1 MHRVRLRRHRID
13 RREQTLVAI
22 VAHRARQNERPAR
35 HVVAQVE
42 EDVDRLRPERCVQP
56 AAPPEDRREIAD
68 PDTNVRP
75 LRVER
80 DVDEVAV
87 AQRMRDRGRRPELR
101 RRAAWVQHLF
111 GGVLLELQMLLVS
124 QRAPIVAVHAQ
135 HALRGE
141 HLPVVVDL
149 RALLRR
155 AEVER
160 CVRLCVPQ
168 PGHAEVIGRDRKVK
182 TAERAPRAL
191 EPADGR
197 AQFCSG
203 THPFRR
209 ELGQPPVPAAADDS
223 GAAGALDEDHS
234 LQHPRA
240 DPGPARGAHREPVPG
255 GHARRRLDDAARAGE
270 KQAAP
275 ERLRGVL
282 PDPGG
287 SGRDGRERDEEDEEQ
302 AAQGA
307 PRYPPSGPA
316 SSLDRGTPTR
326 RRRSVRVA
334 TCPSSRRRSTSTR

>member
-1 MHRVRLRRHRID
+1 MAT
-13 RREQTLVAI
+13 Q
-22 VAHRARQNERPAR
+22 RA
-35 HVVAQVE
+35 
-42 EDVDRLRPERCVQP
+42 
-56 AAPPEDRREIAD
+56 
-68 PDTNVRP
+68 
-75 LRVER
+75 
-80 DVDEVAV
+80 
-87 AQRMRDRGRRPELR
+87 RDRGRRPELR

-124 QRAPIVAVHAQ
+124 QRASIVAVHAQ
-135 HALRGE
+135 HTLRGE

-160 CVRLCVPQ
+160 RVRLRALQ
-168 PGHAEVIGRDRKVK
+168 SRHTEVIRRDREVK
-182 TAERAPRAL
+182 SAERAPRAL

-197 AQFCSG
+197 AQLCSG
-203 THPFRR
+203 THPLRR
-209 ELGQPPVPAAADDS
+209 ELGQPPVPAEAY
-223 GAAGALDEDHS
+223 GPRAAGALDEDHS
-234 LQHPRA
+234 LQQRRA
-240 DPGPARGAHREPVPG
+240 DPGAARGAHREPVPG

-270 KQAAP
+270 KQVTP

-316 SSLDRGTPTR
+316 SSLDRGMPTR

-334 TCPSSRRRSTSTR
+334 TCRSSRRRSTSTR